1 MHPDLVATVTRLLGS
16 PPRDSTRA
24 TGGYTNNERWV
35 VELEDGRTAF
45 VKGAVDEDTAGW
57 LRAEQNVYAQV
68 QAKWLPAL
76 LAFDDDEVRPTL
88 VLEDLSRER
97 WPPPWTPADVD
108 VVRHTLGDMWAH
120 PPPEGLPRLEE
131 LREGWVGWSDVAE
144 DPTPFLSLM
153 LCSAL
158 WLERAL
164 PQLIHAEASFR
175 LEGDSLVHV
184 DLRSDNLCL
193 RGDAAILID
202 WNQACVGNPE
212 FDVAFWVPSLQ
223 SEGGPAPEAL
233 LGSDAG
239 PAAAFV
245 SGFFACRAGLPPIPH
260 APRVRDVQSAQLETA
275 LPWAVRALNLPPLD
289 GQANPMS
296 GATS

>member
-1 MHPDLVATVTRLLGS
+1 MDPELVATVTRLLGA
-16 PPRDSTRA
+16 PLRTSTRA
-24 TGGYTNNERWV
+24 TGGYTNNERWL

-45 VKGAVDEDTAGW
+45 VKGAVDEDTAAW
-57 LRAEQNVYAQV
+57 LRAEHNVYEQV
-68 QAKWLPAL
+68 QARWLPTL
-76 LAFDDDEVRPTL
+76 LAFDDDGVRPTL

-97 WPPPWTPADVD
+97 WPPPWTPGDVD
-108 VVRHTLGDMWAH
+108 LVRHTLGQVWAH

-131 LREGWVGWSDVAE
+131 LRAEWAGWTDVAE
-144 DPTPFLSLM
+144 DPIPFLSLG
-153 LCSAL
+153 LCSSD
-158 WLERAL
+158 WLEHAL
-164 PQLIHAEASFR
+164 PELVLAEASFH
-175 LEGDSLVHV
+175 LEGDGLVHV
-184 DLRSDNLCL
+184 DVRSDNLCL

-212 FDVAFWVPSLQ
+212 FDLAFWAPSLQ
-223 SEGGPAPEAL
+223 SEGGPEPETL
-233 LGSDAG
+233 LGSDTG

-260 APRVRDVQSAQLETA
+260 APRVREVQSTQLRTA
-275 LPWAVRALNLPPLD
+275 LPWAVRALDLLPLD